1 MKLLPYDSFTIQTR
15 DPLPLI
21 LQRLNG
27 EVEAPRIRFGFSR
40 HRARY
45 QGSVSDGGFKITRII
60 NYRNSFLPI
69 IRGSFE
75 QQPDGTTIIHITMG
89 IHPFVMAFLGFWYLT
104 WYSGSI
110 PIVFISGMPSIIAV
124 VFIGLPILILIA
136 FWCGFWF
143 EADRSRRE
151 VTEIIIGEIRIGNNQ
166 GNRQNSTWLRK
177 IAQGIGIILSIAI
190 TFTILRISFPPFLSV
205 ETEDITNPCQLE
217 KTHSPYCDFSLIRT
231 ITNHPSASVIAISAD
246 SRTLVS
252 GGDDKA
258 IKVWDIATGKL
269 QKTLQSDSGKV
280 LSLAISH
287 DRKTIVSG
295 SGDRMVRV
303 WNLATGK
310 RQAIL
315 KGHDYDITAVA
326 ISEDGKTIASG
337 SWGLIKVWDLATGKL
352 KFTLPDDTLKKKVT
366 IGPVTIDN
374 EPSRTG
380 RVEISHDGK
389 TAIIVN
395 YNNQIEVWD
404 LTTGKLKNSF
414 KEGFGHDLSAN
425 ISPGG
430 KVAVI
435 QYQIY
440 NHGGKTKVWD
450 LTTGKEKAS
459 RSFTASS
466 INAIPMTLNNDQ
478 MIGSSDKAIQVW
490 NLNTAKLEA
499 IIDTGWLSNIAIS
512 PDSKT
517 LIGIAGDSSL
527 MDAQIKVW
535 QRKKEK

>member
-21 LQRLNG
+21 LQRLNA
-27 EVEAPRIRFGFSR
+27 EVEAPRIGFGFSQ
-40 HRARY
+40 HRALY
-45 QGSVSDGGFKITRII
+45 QGSVSEDGFKITRII

-69 IRGSFE
+69 IRGSFAQE
-75 QQPDGTTIIHITMG
+75 PDGTTIIHITMG
-89 IHPFVMAFLGFWYLT
+89 LHPFVMAFLGFWYLT

-110 PIVFISGMPSIIAV
+110 PIVFISGMPSIVAV
-124 VFIGLPILILIA
+124 LFIGLPLLILVA
-136 FWCGFWF
+136 FWYGFWF

-151 VTEIIIGEIRIGNNQ
+151 LREIILGEIRLGNNQ
-166 GNRQNSTWLRK
+166 VDCKNSTWLRK
-177 IAQGIGIILSIAI
+177 IAQVIGIILSIAI
-190 TFTILRISFPPFLSV
+190 SFTILRISFPPFLSV
-205 ETEDITNPCQLE
+205 ETEEVTNPCQTTQ
-217 KTHSPYCDFSLIRT
+217 THSPYCNFSLVST

-287 DRKTIVSG
+287 DGKTVVSG

-303 WNLATGK
+303 WNITTGK
-310 RQAIL
+310 RQAIF
-315 KGHDYDITAVA
+315 KGHDNDITSVA

-366 IGPVTIDN
+366 IGFVTIDN

-380 RVEISHDGK
+380 RVEISQDGK

-414 KEGFGHDLSAN
+414 KDGFGNDLSAN
-425 ISPGG
+425 ISPDG

-435 QYQIY
+435 QDQIY

-450 LTTGKEKAS
+450 LATGKEKAS

-466 INAIPMTLNNDQ
+466 INAIPMTLNNDK
-478 MIGSSDKAIQVW
+478 MIGSSNKAIQVW

-499 IIDTGWLSNIAIS
+499 VIDTGWVSKIAIS

-517 LIGIAGDSSL
+517 LIGITGDPSFQ
-527 MDAQIKVW
+527 DAQIQVW
-535 QRKKEK
+535 HR

>member
-21 LQRLNG
+21 LQRLNA

-40 HRARY
+40 NRALY
-45 QGSVSDGGFKITRII
+45 QGSVSEGGFKITRII

-69 IRGSFE
+69 IRGSFT
-75 QQPDGTTIIHITMG
+75 QQLDGTTIIHITMG
-89 IHPFVMAFLGFWYLT
+89 LHPFVMAFLGFWYLT

-124 VFIGLPILILIA
+124 AFIGLPILILVA
-136 FWCGFWF
+136 FWYGFWF

-151 VTEIIIGEIRIGNNQ
+151 VTEIILGEIGLGNNE
-166 GNRQNSTWLRK
+166 GSQNSTWLRK

-190 TFTILRISFPPFLSV
+190 TFTILKMSFPPFLSV
-205 ETEDITNPCQLE
+205 ETEEVTNPCQTE
-217 KTHSPYCDFSLIRT
+217 QTHSPYCDFSLIRT
-231 ITNHPSASVIAISAD
+231 IPNHPSASVIAISAD
-246 SRTLVS
+246 SRTLIS

-287 DRKTIVSG
+287 DGKTVVSG

-303 WNLATGK
+303 WNITTGK

-315 KGHDYDITAVA
+315 KGHDNDITSVA

-380 RVEISHDGK
+380 RVEISQDGK

-404 LTTGKLKNSF
+404 LTTGKLQNSF
-414 KEGFGHDLSAN
+414 KEGFGNDLTAN
-425 ISPGG
+425 ISPDG

-450 LTTGKEKAS
+450 LSTGKEKAS

-466 INAIPMTLNNDQ
+466 INAIPMTLNNDK
-478 MIGSSDKAIQVW
+478 MIGTSNKAIQVW

-499 IIDTGWLSNIAIS
+499 VIDTGWLSNIAIS
-512 PDSKT
+512 PDRKT
-517 LIGIAGDSSL
+517 LIGITGDPSL

-535 QRKKEK
+535 QRKGEK

>member
-21 LQRLNG
+21 LQRLNTK
-27 EVEAPRIRFGFSR
+27 VEAPRIRFGFS
-40 HRARY
+40 HHHALY
-45 QGSVSDGGFKITRII
+45 QGTVSEGEFKITRII

-89 IHPFVMAFLGFWYLT
+89 LHPFVMAFLWFWYLT

-110 PIVFISGMPSIIAV
+110 PIVFIGGMPSIIAV
-124 VFIGLPILILIA
+124 PLIGLPILILAA
-136 FWCGFWF
+136 FWYGFWF

-151 VTEIIIGEIRIGNNQ
+151 VTEIILGEIGLENNE
-166 GNRQNSTWLRK
+166 GDRKNSTWLRK
-177 IAQGIGIILSIAI
+177 IAQGIGIVLFVAI
-190 TFTILRISFPPFLSV
+190 TFTILRISFLPFLSV
-205 ETEDITNPCQLE
+205 ETKEITHPCQSE
-217 KTHSPYCDFSLIRT
+217 QTHSPYCDFSLIRT

-287 DRKTIVSG
+287 DGKTVVSG

-303 WNLATGK
+303 WNITTGK
-310 RQAIL
+310 RQAIF
-315 KGHDYDITAVA
+315 KGHDNDVTSIA

-337 SWGLIKVWDLATGKL
+337 SWGLIEVWDLATGKL

-366 IGPVTIDN
+366 IGFITIDN

-380 RVEISHDGK
+380 IVEISEDGK

-395 YNNQIEVWD
+395 YNNMVEVWD
-404 LTTGKLKNSF
+404 LTTGKLQNSF
-414 KEGFGHDLSAN
+414 KEGFGSNLSAN
-425 ISPGG
+425 LSSDG

-435 QYQIY
+435 QYQTY

-459 RSFTASS
+459 RSVTASS
-466 INAIPMTLNNDQ
+466 INAIPMTLNKDK
-478 MIGSSDKAIQVW
+478 MIGSSNKAIQVW

-499 IIDTGWLSNIAIS
+499 SIDTGLLSNIAIS
-512 PDSKT
+512 LDSKT
-517 LIGIAGDSSL
+517 LVGITGDPSL

-535 QRKKEK
+535 QRKGDK